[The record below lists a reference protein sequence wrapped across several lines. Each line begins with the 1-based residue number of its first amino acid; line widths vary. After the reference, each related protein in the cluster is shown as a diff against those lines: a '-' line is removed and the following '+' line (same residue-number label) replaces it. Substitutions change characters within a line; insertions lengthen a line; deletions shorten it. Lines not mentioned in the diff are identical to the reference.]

1 MKTRTAKT
9 AKVTPGKGSPSN
21 VIRSAL
27 VQMAQ
32 AYGPQGWWPVHCEG
46 KRCITPGGRVEADG
60 YHAGQFDFPRTRGGR
75 WEICCGA
82 VLTQNTAWTNVRKA
96 LAELRNLRL
105 TRPEHIVVAPNDTLC
120 DAIRAARYFNQKARY
135 LQSLADWFMLNDR
148 TLARAKYSRQALEA
162 VRPELLK
169 VRGVGRETADA
180 ILLYAYALPTF
191 VIDAYTRRVF
201 SPLGTL
207 DETWSYEQVRA
218 LFEAALAQGS
228 AMATVEHW
236 QESHAL
242 IVEHARVT
250 LLRKPAAE

>member
-1 MKTRTAKT
+1 MKQRTAKV
-9 AKVTPGKGSPSN
+9 AKAAPAEGSART

-27 VQMAQ
+27 TQMAK
-32 AYGPQGWWPVHCEG
+32 AYGPQGWWPVHCECEC
-46 KRCITPGGRVEADG
+46 CIAPAGRIETDG
-60 YHAGQFDFPRTRGGR
+60 YHAGQFDFPRTRAGR

-96 LAELRNLRL
+96 LASLRQTRL
-105 TRPEHIVVAPNDTLC
+105 TMPEPIAVAPRETLGE
-120 DAIRAARYFNQKARY
+120 AIRPAGYFNQKARY
-135 LQSLADWFMLNDR
+135 LQSLAEWFILNDR
-148 TLARAKYSRQALEA
+148 TLARAKYSRPVLDA

-169 VRGVGRETADA
+169 VRGVGRETADS

-201 SPLGTL
+201 SPLGVL
-207 DETWSYEQVRA
+207 DDTWSYEQVRA
-218 LFEAALAQGS
+218 LFESVLAQGS
-228 AMATVEHW
+228 ARATVEQW

-242 IVEHARVT
+242 IVEHARLT